1 MLLDRHRIAKLIE
14 LADLERRLTGAERQ
28 QREEDVA
35 LLIKA
40 AYDDASDAAR
50 AAFMARVQ
58 PMPVTAWP
66 WSAVQV
72 DATRSRSGVAAGGVA
87 AGGVAAGSVARA
99 VTGRAITGLSATPT
113 AAVPPLLLLIRGEA
127 ESADVDRG
135 NRLPDRGAPEAATW
149 EPLYRALDRWDT
161 LAIAGW
167 IGPQGWV
174 SPSGAVT
181 GPPTEEGGKST
192 GATGSSPGEG
202 GALGRPAS
210 ASSLTWRSP
219 AVIAAGATVASTLG
233 VVLFSVRR
241 RGAGLAPQQETP

>member
-58 PMPVTAWP
+58 PMPVAAWP

-72 DATRSRSGVAAGGVA
+72 NAARSRGGVA
-87 AGGVAAGSVARA
+87 AGGVAAGNVASA
-99 VTGRAITGLSATPT
+99 VGGRAIAGLSATP
-113 AAVPPLLLLIRGEA
+113 AAVIPPLLLLIRGEA
-127 ESADVDRG
+127 ESADVEPG
-135 NRLPDRGAPEAATW
+135 NRLPDRGTPEATTW
-149 EPLYRALDRWDT
+149 EPLHRALDRWDT
-161 LAIAGW
+161 LAITGW

-174 SPSGAVT
+174 NPSGAVT
-181 GPPTEEGGKST
+181 GPPTQNADAGATSGSSAD
-192 GATGSSPGEG
+192 ATGSPPDPSSP
-202 GALGRPAS
+202 APS
-210 ASSLTWRSP
+210 FSWRSP
-219 AVIAAGATVASTLG
+219 TVVAAGATVASTLG
-233 VVLFSVRR
+233 VVLFSLRR
-241 RGAGLAPQQETP
+241 RGAGVAPQQETP

>member
-58 PMPVTAWP
+58 PMPVAAWP

-72 DATRSRSGVAAGGVA
+72 NAARSRGGVA
-87 AGGVAAGSVARA
+87 AGGAAAGIIG
-99 VTGRAITGLSATPT
+99 GRAIAGRSPTP
-113 AAVPPLLLLIRGEA
+113 APVIPPLLLLIRGEA
-127 ESADVDRG
+127 ESADVDPG
-135 NRLPDRGAPEAATW
+135 NRLPDRGTPEAASW
-149 EPLYRALDRWDT
+149 EPLHRALDHWDT
-161 LAIAGW
+161 LAIARW
-167 IGPQGWV
+167 IGPQGWL

-181 GPPTEEGGKST
+181 DPTSEPSAD
-192 GATGSSPGEG
+192 ATGRSPD
-202 GALGRPAS
+202 RPAS
-210 ASSLTWRSP
+210 APSFSWRSP
-219 AVIAAGATVASTLG
+219 AVIAAGVTVASTLG
-233 VVLFSVRR
+233 VVLFSLRR
-241 RGAGLAPQQETP
+241 RGASVAAQQETP

>member
-87 AGGVAAGSVARA
+87 AGSAARA

-181 GPPTEEGGKST
+181 GPPTEEGATSGKST

-202 GALGRPAS
+202 GALGQPAS

-233 VVLFSVRR
+233 VVLFSLRR

>member
-14 LADLERRLTGAERQ
+14 LADLERRLAGAERKL
-28 QREEDVA
+28 REGDVA

-58 PMPVTAWP
+58 SMPVAAWP

-72 DATRSRSGVAAGGVA
+72 NATRSRGGVA
-87 AGGVAAGSVARA
+87 AGGVAAGVG
-99 VTGRAITGLSATPT
+99 GRAITGLAPAPTPV
-113 AAVPPLLLLIRGEA
+113 VPPLLLLIRGEV
-127 ESADVDRG
+127 ESADVDPG
-135 NRLPDRGAPEAATW
+135 NRLPDRGTPEAATW
-149 EPLYRALDRWDT
+149 EPLHRALDRWDT

-174 SPSGAVT
+174 SPSGAVAD
-181 GPPTEEGGKST
+181 PTSEPSGE
-192 GATGSSPGEG
+192 ATGRAPDQLSP
-202 GALGRPAS
+202 APS
-210 ASSLTWRSP
+210 FSWRSP

-233 VVLFSVRR
+233 VVLFSLRR
-241 RGAGLAPQQETP
+241 RGASVAAQQETP

>member
-14 LADLERRLTGAERQ
+14 LADLERHLTGAERQ

-72 DATRSRSGVAAGGVA
+72 NAARSRGGAAAGGVA
-87 AGGVAAGSVARA
+87 AGVGAASA
-99 VTGRAITGLSATPT
+99 VGGRAITGLAPTPT
-113 AAVPPLLLLIRGEA
+113 AVIPPLLLLIRGEA
-127 ESADVDRG
+127 ESADVEPG
-135 NRLPDRGAPEAATW
+135 NRLPDRGTPEATTW
-149 EPLYRALDRWDT
+149 EPLHRALDRWDT
-161 LAIAGW
+161 LAIARW

-174 SPSGAVT
+174 SPSGVVT
-181 GPPTEEGGKST
+181 GPPTQGADGGATS
-192 GATGSSPGEG
+192 GPSADATGSPPDQ
-202 GALGRPAS
+202 PAPAPS
-210 ASSLTWRSP
+210 FSWRSP
-219 AVIAAGATVASTLG
+219 AVVAAGATVASTLG
-233 VVLFSVRR
+233 VVLFSLRR
-241 RGAGLAPQQETP
+241 RRQPAPAQETP